1 MEQKHIKKKQ
11 LLLSGTKATDLNAIK
26 TFETEKIRKWK
37 KIFKQIL
44 FFDKTFKFCFL
55 VLP

>member
-26 TFETEKIRKWK
+26 TLETEKIRN
-37 KIFKQIL
+37 
-44 FFDKTFKFCFL
+44 
-55 VLP
+55 